1 MYNLTV
7 TALALDNFRR
17 DFGVKASPEDAPAA
31 WDRYLADAQ
40 DAVEEEENLG

>member
-7 TALALDNFRR
+7 TALALDHFRR
-17 DFGVKASPEDAPAA
+17 DLGVRANPEDAPAV

-40 DAVEEEENLG
+40 DELEEEENG